1 MRYLLMIY
9 VNESPKVPEDYA
21 ETVDRWLD
29 SSPIITCLPPS
40 RPIVCVASTGMQRRR
55 IIIERPSTP

>member
-1 MRYLLMIY
+1 MQGAMRYLLMIY

-29 SSPIITCLPPS
+29 SSPPS
-40 RPIVCVASTGMQRRR
+40 RPIVCAASTDMQRRR
-55 IIIERPSTP
+55 TIIERPSML